1 MFHDMLLSLH
11 VDYITFSNKI
21 TNNMNKIKLIPLAL
35 AAFMFSACSSE
46 DTENGGGNNNVDVS
60 YLSVNIQNVGE
71 AMSRAD
77 ITDEDG
83 NYKDG
88 TYEDGTA
95 EESKISN
102 VRFYFFN
109 ADGSPYLLNN
119 TENKTINW
127 LTPKDEKNNDI
138 DINGTDKDHNHTVEQ
153 IAKTVLV
160 INGKTKTAPHSVVA
174 VINNSTLTAETLG
187 DKALTISE
195 LRSKQ
200 DVKFYNVS
208 SNKTTDF
215 VMANSIYMKDGKE
228 EYAVPVSGHVATDA
242 DAAKKNP
249 IDIYV
254 ERVAAKV
261 NITCDKSKNWFV
273 GTENWNKD
281 KWTYK
286 LPQQLND
293 KYGVYV
299 VVDGWGV
306 ADENG
311 RANVEKVISTTWN
324 NNDLGINP
332 WTTGDYHRCFW
343 ETSVAFSK
351 TTPVNSVVNHSFN
364 EINANVGTPVYTLP
378 NTPVATTDFK
388 DKMENS
394 LTKVIV
400 AAHLWYKDEAGV
412 AHQAEICKYKGIQ
425 YLSKEDVLTV
435 VANENKSKYFKKTTT
450 TDSEGHNV
458 DVYTSISKDDLT
470 FATSAPAGATAIL
483 KDYEVVPQLKE
494 GVTVYNAS
502 HTQVVPATDVN
513 KDLAIDANKAQIR
526 TEGRVYYYTPIRH
539 LAGSVSELGYY
550 GVVRNHSYKIN
561 IQDVSGFGT
570 PVYNPEKVIDPTL
583 PEEKDIYLAAR
594 INVLSWRVV
603 KDNVNLDSNKK
614 K

>member
-1 MFHDMLLSLH
+1 
-11 VDYITFSNKI
+11 
-21 TNNMNKIKLIPLAL
+21 MNKIKLIPLAL

-95 EESKISN
+95 EESKISK

-127 LTPKDEKNNDI
+127 LTSTE
-138 DINGTDKDHNHTVEQ
+138 DINTGKDDHNQTVEQ

-174 VINNSTLTAETLG
+174 VINSGTLTSTTLG
-187 DKALTISE
+187 EGALSLTE

-200 DVKFYNVS
+200 DNQFY
-208 SNKTTDF
+208 KTTATASTATDF
-215 VMANSIYMKDGKE
+215 VMANSIYMKDGIE

-242 DAAKKNP
+242 DAAKNNP

-261 NITCDKSKNWFV
+261 NTTCDPKNGWKI
-273 GTENWNKD
+273 GTEDWNNG
-281 KWTYK
+281 KWTYQ
-286 LPQQLND
+286 LPQKLND
-293 KYGVYV
+293 KYEVYV
-299 VVDGWGV
+299 VVDGWSV
-306 ADENG
+306 ADANG
-311 RANVEKVISTTWN
+311 CATVEKATLSSDWN
-324 NNDLGINP
+324 KDLLGIDP

-343 ETSVAFSK
+343 ETSVAFTNGNELVNQSFEAIK
-351 TTPVNSVVNHSFN
+351 TSF
-364 EINANVGTPVYTLP
+364 GQSVYTLP
-378 NTPVATTDFK
+378 NTPVATSDFA

-400 AAHLWYKDEAGV
+400 AAHLYYKDETGNYKP
-412 AHQAEICKYKGIQ
+412 AEICKYKGIQ
-425 YLSKEDVLTV
+425 YLGAENVLKV
-435 VANENKSKYFKKTTT
+435 VANEIKNTYCKK
-450 TDSEGHNV
+450 DAEGSFV
-458 DVYTSISKDDLT
+458 SITEDDLA
-470 FATSAPAGATAIL
+470 FATSVPTGSTTQL
-483 KDYEVVPQLKE
+483 MDYEVIPQINSKKTIELFDNNHNP
-494 GVTVYNAS
+494 VNIDV
-502 HTQVVPATDVN
+502 VN
-513 KDLAIDANKAQIR
+513 KALAAETNKAQVR
-526 TEGRVYYYTPIRH
+526 TEGCVYYYTPIRH
-539 LAGSVSELGYY
+539 LAATDTNLGYY
-550 GVVRNHSYKIN
+550 GVVRNHSYKVN
-561 IQDVSGFGT
+561 IQEVKGFGT
-570 PVYNPEKVIDPTL
+570 PVFDPNKKIDPTL
-583 PEEKDIYLAAR
+583 PEEKDVYLAAR

-603 KDNVNLDSNKK
+603 KSDVNLDSNK
-614 K
+614 

>member
-1 MFHDMLLSLH
+1 MFHDMPLNLH

-71 AMSRAD
+71 AMSRAENEEY
-77 ITDEDG
+77 EDG
-83 NYKDG
+83 KGG

-127 LTPKDEKNNDI
+127 LTPEE
-138 DINGTDKDHNHTVEQ
+138 DINSTDKDHNQTVEQ

-174 VINNSTLTAETLG
+174 VINNRSLTNTTLG
-187 DKALTISE
+187 DKALTLSE

-242 DAAKKNP
+242 DAAKNNP

-293 KYGVYV
+293 KYEVYV

-378 NTPVATTDFK
+378 NTPAATNDFK

-435 VANENKSKYFKKTTT
+435 VANENKSKYFKKTGK
-450 TDSEGHNV
+450 DEHGK

-494 GVTVYNAS
+494 GITVYNAS

-539 LAGSVSELGYY
+539 LAATDTKLGYY

-570 PVYNPEKVIDPTL
+570 PVYDPEKVIDPTL
-583 PEEKDIYLAAR
+583 PEEKDVYLAAR

-603 KDNVNLDSNKK
+603 KSDVNLDSNKK

>member
-1 MFHDMLLSLH
+1 
-11 VDYITFSNKI
+11 
-21 TNNMNKIKLIPLAL
+21 
-35 AAFMFSACSSE
+35 
-46 DTENGGGNNNVDVS
+46 
-60 YLSVNIQNVGE
+60 
-71 AMSRAD
+71 MSRAENEEY
-77 ITDEDG
+77 EDG
-83 NYKDG
+83 KGG

-127 LTPKDEKNNDI
+127 LTPEE
-138 DINGTDKDHNHTVEQ
+138 DINSTDKDHNQTVEQ

-174 VINNSTLTAETLG
+174 VINNRSLTNTTLG
-187 DKALTISE
+187 DKALTLSE

-242 DAAKKNP
+242 DAAKNNP

-293 KYGVYV
+293 KYEVYV

-378 NTPVATTDFK
+378 NTPAATTDFA

-400 AAHLWYKDEAGV
+400 AAHLYYKDENGNYKP
-412 AHQAEICKYKGIQ
+412 AEICKYKGIQ
-425 YLSKEDVLTV
+425 YLGAKNVLKV
-435 VANENKSKYFKKTTT
+435 VANEIKNTYCKK
-450 TDSEGHNV
+450 DADGSFV
-458 DVYTSISKDDLT
+458 SITEDDLA
-470 FATSAPAGATAIL
+470 FATSVPTGSTTQL
-483 KDYEVVPQLKE
+483 MDYEVIPQINSKKTIELFDNNHNP
-494 GVTVYNAS
+494 VTIDV
-502 HTQVVPATDVN
+502 VN
-513 KDLAIDANKAQIR
+513 KALAAETNKAQVR
-526 TEGRVYYYTPIRH
+526 TEGCVYYYTPIRH
-539 LAGSVSELGYY
+539 LASEETKLGYY
-550 GVVRNHSYKIN
+550 GVVRNHSYKVN
-561 IQDVSGFGT
+561 IQEIKGFGT
-570 PVYNPEKVIDPTL
+570 PVFDPKKEIDPTL
-583 PEEKDIYLAAR
+583 PEEKDIFLAAR

-603 KDNVNLDSNKK
+603 KSDVNLDSNK
-614 K
+614 

>member
-1 MFHDMLLSLH
+1 
-11 VDYITFSNKI
+11 
-21 TNNMNKIKLIPLAL
+21 MNKIKLIPLAL

-95 EESKISN
+95 EESKISK
-102 VRFYFFN
+102 VRFYFFS

-127 LTPKDEKNNDI
+127 LTPKE
-138 DINGTDKDHNHTVEQ
+138 DINTTDKDHNQTVEQ

-174 VINNSTLTAETLG
+174 VINSSTLTETTLG
-187 DKALTISE
+187 GGALTLSE

-200 DVKFYNVS
+200 DNQFYKTTTTATAS
-208 SNKTTDF
+208 TTTDF
-215 VMANSIYMKDGKE
+215 VMANSIYMKDGIE
-228 EYAVPVSGHVATDA
+228 EYAVPVSGHVASDA
-242 DAAKKNP
+242 VAATKNP

-261 NITCDKSKNWFV
+261 NTTCDTSKGWSV
-273 GTENWNKD
+273 GTETWND
-281 KWTYK
+281 GKWTYQ
-286 LPQQLND
+286 LPQKLND
-293 KYGVYV
+293 KYEVYV
-299 VVDGWGV
+299 VVDGWSV
-306 ADENG
+306 ADANG
-311 RANVEKVISTTWN
+311 RATVEKVINTSWDNTSWDKNT
-324 NNDLGINP
+324 LGITP

-343 ETSVAFSK
+343 GTSVPFEGENK
-351 TTPVNSVVNHSFN
+351 VLNKSFDK
-364 EINANVGTPVYTLP
+364 ITSDIKDGVVYTLP
-378 NTPVATTDFK
+378 NTPATIDDFK

-400 AAHLWYKDEAGV
+400 AAHLYYKDEAGV
-412 AHQAEICKYKGIQ
+412 AHKAEICKYKGIQ

-435 VANENKSKYFKKTTT
+435 VANENKNKYFKKTGK
-450 TDSEGHNV
+450 DEHGK

-570 PVYNPEKVIDPTL
+570 PVYDPEKVIDPTL
-583 PEEKDIYLAAR
+583 PEEKDVYLAAR

-603 KDNVNLDSNKK
+603 KSNVNLDSNK
-614 K
+614 

>member
-1 MFHDMLLSLH
+1 MPLSLH
-11 VDYITFSNKI
+11 VDYFLQFQTNK
-21 TNNMNKIKLIPLAL
+21 NMNKIKLIPLAL

-71 AMSRAD
+71 AMSRAEYD
-77 ITDEDG
+77 KNG
-83 NYKDG
+83 G
-88 TYEDGTA
+88 TYEDGTEA
-95 EESKISN
+95 ESKISN

-138 DINGTDKDHNHTVEQ
+138 DVNGTDKDHNHTVEQ

-187 DKALTISE
+187 DKALTLSE

-273 GTENWNKD
+273 GTENWNNG

-286 LPQQLND
+286 LPQKLND
-293 KYGVYV
+293 KHEVYV

-311 RANVEKVISTTWN
+311 RANVEKAISTTWN

-351 TTPVNSVVNHSFN
+351 TNPVNPVVNHSF
-364 EINANVGTPVYTLP
+364 EKINANVGTPVYTLP
-378 NTPVATTDFK
+378 NTPAATTDFA
-388 DKMENS
+388 DKLENN

-400 AAHLWYKDEAGV
+400 AAHLYYKDGDNNYKP
-412 AHQAEICKYKGIQ
+412 AEICKYKGIQ

-435 VANENKSKYFKKTTT
+435 VANENKSKYFKITGK
-450 TDSEGHNV
+450 DEHGK

-502 HTQVVPATDVN
+502 HTQVVPATEVN

-539 LAGSVSELGYY
+539 LAATDTNLGYY

-570 PVYNPEKVIDPTL
+570 PVYDPDKVIDPTL

-603 KDNVNLDSNKK
+603 KSDVNLDSNKK

>member
-1 MFHDMLLSLH
+1 M
-11 VDYITFSNKI
+11 
-21 TNNMNKIKLIPLAL
+21 
-35 AAFMFSACSSE
+35 
-46 DTENGGGNNNVDVS
+46 GGGNNNVDVS

-71 AMSRAD
+71 AMSRAEY
-77 ITDEDG
+77 DENG
-83 NYKDG
+83 G

-127 LTPKDEKNNDI
+127 LTPKE
-138 DINGTDKDHNHTVEQ
+138 DINSTDKDHNQTVEQ

-174 VINNSTLTAETLG
+174 VINSGTHTTLG
-187 DKALTISE
+187 TGALSLTE

-200 DVKFYNVS
+200 DNQFYKTTATATAS
-208 SNKTTDF
+208 TTTDF
-215 VMANSIYMKDGKE
+215 VMANSIYMKDGIE

-242 DAAKKNP
+242 VAATKNP

-261 NITCDKSKNWFV
+261 NTTCDTSKGWSV
-273 GTENWNKD
+273 GTETWND
-281 KWTYK
+281 GKWTYQ
-286 LPQQLND
+286 LPQKLND
-293 KYGVYV
+293 KYKVYV
-299 VVDGWGV
+299 VVDGWSV
-306 ADENG
+306 ADANG
-311 RANVEKVISTTWN
+311 RATVEKVINTTWT
-324 NNDLGINP
+324 NDLLGINP

-378 NTPVATTDFK
+378 NTPAATNDFK

-435 VANENKSKYFKKTTT
+435 VANENKSKYFKKTGK
-450 TDSEGHNV
+450 DEHGK

-539 LAGSVSELGYY
+539 LAATDTKLGYY

-570 PVYNPEKVIDPTL
+570 PVYDPDKVIDPTL

-603 KDNVNLDSNKK
+603 KSDVNLDSNK
-614 K
+614 

>member
-1 MFHDMLLSLH
+1 
-11 VDYITFSNKI
+11 
-21 TNNMNKIKLIPLAL
+21 MNKIKFIPLAL

-71 AMSRAD
+71 AMSRAEYD
-77 ITDEDG
+77 KNG
-83 NYKDG
+83 G
-88 TYEDGTA
+88 TYEDGTEA
-95 EESKISN
+95 ESKISN

-109 ADGSPYLLNN
+109 ADGSPYLLKKESATDPEHNWMTPAKN
-119 TENKTINW
+119 T
-127 LTPKDEKNNDI
+127 
-138 DINGTDKDHNHTVEQ
+138 DINGTDKDNDHTVEQ
-153 IAKTVLV
+153 ISKTVLV
-160 INGKTKTAPHSVVA
+160 INGENKVAPHSVVA
-174 VINNSTLTAETLG
+174 VINSSTLTTTTLG
-187 DKALTISE
+187 NGALSLSE
-195 LRSKQ
+195 LREKK
-200 DVKFYNVS
+200 DTKFHDGGAN
-208 SNKTTDF
+208 F
-215 VMANSIYMKDGKE
+215 VMSNSIYKKDNNE
-228 EYAVPVSGHVATDA
+228 EYAVPVSGHVYTSKEDA
-242 DAAKKNP
+242 EKSP

-261 NITCDKSKNWFV
+261 NTTCDTSKGWSV
-273 GTENWNKD
+273 GTETWNSG
-281 KWTYK
+281 KWTYQ
-286 LPQQLND
+286 LPQKLND
-293 KYGVYV
+293 KYAVYV
-299 VVDGWGV
+299 VVEGWSV
-306 ADENG
+306 ADANG
-311 RANVEKVISTTWN
+311 RATVEKATLSSDWN
-324 NNDLGINP
+324 KDLLGIDP

-343 ETSVAFSK
+343 ETSVAFTNGNELVNQSFEAIKNNK
-351 TTPVNSVVNHSFN
+351 TNFGQS
-364 EINANVGTPVYTLP
+364 VYTLP
-378 NTPVATTDFK
+378 NTPAATTDFA
-388 DKMENS
+388 DKMENN

-400 AAHLWYKDEAGV
+400 AAHLYYKDGDNNYKP
-412 AHQAEICKYKGIQ
+412 AEICKYKGIQ

-435 VANENKSKYFKKTTT
+435 VANENKSKYFKKTGQ
-450 TDSEGHNV
+450 DEHGK

-502 HTQVVPATDVN
+502 HTQVVPATEVN

-539 LAGSVSELGYY
+539 LAATDTKLGYY

-570 PVYNPEKVIDPTL
+570 PVYDPDKVIDPTL

-603 KDNVNLDSNKK
+603 KSNVNLDSNKK